1 MVKKYPIH
9 KDKLFYD
16 FKKSIYSIEEFP
28 STPVCIIL
36 CKVFLILNSLY
47 VSFYNIC
54 LFLYF
59 RTLLNRLASEHA
71 NQCHEIELENEVLSR
86 LIEELDKAE

>member
-1 MVKKYPIH
+1 MY
-9 KDKLFYD
+9 
-16 FKKSIYSIEEFP
+16 
-28 STPVCIIL
+28 
-36 CKVFLILNSLY
+36 LILNTLY

-71 NQCHEIELENEVLSR
+71 NQCHEIELENEVLSW
-86 LIEELDKAE
+86 LIEELDKAEWEKRKSDSNIYLLVFYFKSYERNIAIQKY